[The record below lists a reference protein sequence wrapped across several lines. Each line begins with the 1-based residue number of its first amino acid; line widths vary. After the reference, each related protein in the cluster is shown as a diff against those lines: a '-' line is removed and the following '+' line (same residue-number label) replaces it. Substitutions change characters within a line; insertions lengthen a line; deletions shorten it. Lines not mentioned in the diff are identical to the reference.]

1 MNELIPVELSVQLH
15 QALVKVLVA
24 KESST
29 LQPLLEKIH
38 DVEDLFGEA
47 VVEAMEAREREGC
60 EDITEP
66 WMWAAQEIEM
76 IFVRAEEEASNS
88 LPEVQEAM
96 AKVAA
101 WADDQ
106 DKRRSR
112 LHLVQKP

>member
-1 MNELIPVELSVQLH
+1 MNEVIPVELSVQLH

-38 DVEDLFGEA
+38 DVEGLFGEA

-76 IFVRAEEEASNS
+76 IFVLPPEEPNTTPPKYQEPHATRSPRA
-88 LPEVQEAM
+88 
-96 AKVAA
+96 
-101 WADDQ
+101 
-106 DKRRSR
+106 
-112 LHLVQKP
+112 

>member
-1 MNELIPVELSVQLH
+1 MNEVIPVELSVQLH

-38 DVEDLFGEA
+38 DVEDLLGEA
-47 VVEAMEAREREGC
+47 VVEAMEAREREGG

-66 WMWAAQEIEM
+66 WTGAAQEIEM

-88 LPEVQEAM
+88 RHDVQEGT
-96 AKVAA
+96 AKVA
-101 WADDQ
+101 
-106 DKRRSR
+106 
-112 LHLVQKP
+112 